1 MKSLLLLLCFVLCL
15 GLSAQEKAINTT
27 INQWHT
33 AAKEANF
40 DQYFGLMTTD
50 AVFVGSD
57 ASEVW
62 SYDEFKSFAKPYFD
76 DGKAWTFTPIERHVY
91 ISDNQQMAWFDETLN
106 STHMGVCRG
115 SGVLEKQEGNIW
127 KIKHY
132 VLSLAIP
139 NPHVT
144 EIVKLKKTLDQDYIQ
159 NRP

>member
-1 MKSLLLLLCFVLCL
+1 VLCL

-62 SYDEFKSFAKPYFD
+62 SYDEFKSFSKPYFD
-76 DGKAWTFTPIERHVY
+76 AGKAWTFTPIERHVY

-115 SGVLEKQEGNIW
+115 SGVLEKQEGNTW

-139 NPHVT
+139 NDHVT
-144 EIVKLKKTLDQDYIQ
+144 EIVKLKKILDQDYIQ